1 MRCRLQAQEGTTMK
15 PLQSLMRVGLAASF
29 MLLAVVEVAW
39 PQATTRAPSSPAP
52 SEGVGGYGVVAFLLV
67 MGLIIAVGVAVKLYD
82 VKRKREDEGIALQ
95 SRLSDALLSD
105 PSLAGYPVTPTV
117 PGPFPRRSPIP
128 LTLTGTVPSGAQR
141 DRAMQLVKQVAMPYE
156 GNYEIEDRL
165 LVDPQMMR
173 RAA

>member
-1 MRCRLQAQEGTTMK
+1 MK
-15 PLQSLMRVGLAASF
+15 PLQSLMRAGLAATF

-67 MGLIIAVGVAVKLYD
+67 MGLIIAVGAAVRIYD

-95 SRLSDALLSD
+95 SRLSDHLLSD
-105 PSLAGYPVTPTV
+105 PSLAGFPVTPTV
-117 PGPFPRRSPIP
+117 YVPFSRRSPITI
-128 LTLTGTVPSGAQR
+128 TLTGTVPSGARR
-141 DRAMQLVKQVAMPYE
+141 DTVLQLVKLVAMPLE
-156 GNYEIEDRL
+156 SHYEIEDRL
-165 LVDPQMMR
+165 LVDPQIIR

>member
-1 MRCRLQAQEGTTMK
+1 MN
-15 PLQSLMRVGLAASF
+15 PVQSVIRASLTAMF
-29 MLLAVVEVAW
+29 VLLAVVEVAW
-39 PQATTRAPSSPAP
+39 PQTTSPAPSSPVP
-52 SEGVGGYGVVAFLLV
+52 SEGVGRYGIVAFLLI

-117 PGPFPRRSPIP
+117 HVPFSRRSPIT

>member
-1 MRCRLQAQEGTTMK
+1 MNSV
-15 PLQSLMRVGLAASF
+15 QSVIRAGLTAMF

-39 PQATTRAPSSPAP
+39 PQTTSPAPSSPVP
-52 SEGVGGYGVVAFLLV
+52 SEGVGRYGIVAFLLI

-117 PGPFPRRSPIP
+117 HVPFSRRSPITLT

>member
-1 MRCRLQAQEGTTMK
+1 MNRLQT
-15 PLQSLMRVGLAASF
+15 LIRVALSAMF

-39 PQATTRAPSSPAP
+39 PQATSPAP
-52 SEGVGGYGVVAFLLV
+52 TSPTLPSEGAGGYGIIAAFLLV
-67 MGLIIAVGVAVKLYD
+67 MALIIAVGVAVKVYD

-117 PGPFPRRSPIP
+117 HVPFSRHSPLTI
-128 LTLTGTVPSGAQR
+128 TLTGTVPSGVKR
-141 DRAMQLVKQVAMPYE
+141 DKVMPLVKQVAMPYD
-156 GNYEIEDRL
+156 GNYQYEIDDHL
-165 LVDPQMMR
+165 LVDPQMIR